1 MYNALAI
8 EDLGKPVVSLVH
20 PGFLPD
26 ARSAASSRG
35 MPGARIIP
43 LNVPNEGRIAS
54 EFEAGAIK
62 AMPDIIDG
70 LTKPLTAEEKSPT
83 PRDATTP
90 RIAFRGNYE
99 AVNRFYYRNGWTDG
113 LPIVPPTDAAVK
125 EMLTGTD
132 LPADHIVAKVI
143 PRLGKATVEKIAI
156 NAVMA
161 GALPTHMPVLI
172 AAVQAL
178 EDQRTRF
185 DTFEVSTGSW
195 APFFIINGPIRND
208 IHVNFGSGAL
218 SPGNI
223 ANSAIG
229 RAVGLIVKNIGG
241 ARKGIEDM
249 GVIGNPSKYS
259 LVIGENEEETPWDPL
274 HVERGFKKEDNVITV
289 FFPNN
294 FLQNVPGGGDAQGIA
309 QSLASLQ
316 PISMSAVIVIPQLAK
331 TLADGGFT
339 KERLKQFILE
349 NGAPARKT
357 QTADASTVLATPPR
371 AFNTEELMI
380 LVAGGPGAW
389 AATLRSVGGISNS
402 FVSKKVELPRNWDEL
417 VKKYRNIVPV
427 YVEY

>member
-1 MYNALAI
+1 
-8 EDLGKPVVSLVH
+8 VSLVH
-20 PGFLPD
+20 PGFLAD

-35 MPGARIIP
+35 LPGTRILP
-43 LNVPNEGRIAS
+43 LNVANEGTIAS
-54 EFEAGAIK
+54 DFEAGAIQ
-62 AMPDIIDG
+62 ALPAIIEG
-70 LTKPLTAEEKSPT
+70 LTKPLTAEEKSPE
-83 PRDATTP
+83 PKDVTTP
-90 RIAFRGNYE
+90 RIAFKGNYE
-99 AVNRFYYRNGWTDG
+99 AVNRYYYRSGWTDG
-113 LPIVPPTDAAVK
+113 LPIVPPTEAAVK

-132 LPADHIVAKVI
+132 LPADHMVSKVI

-178 EDQRTRF
+178 DDQKTRF

-223 ANSAIG
+223 ANAAIG
-229 RAVGLIVKNIGG
+229 RAVGLIVRNIGG
-241 ARKGIEDM
+241 ARKAIEDM

-259 LVIGENEEETPWDPL
+259 LVIGENEEETPWEPL
-274 HVERGFKKEDNVITV
+274 HVERGFRKEDSTVTV

-294 FLQNVPGGGDAQGIA
+294 FLQNVPGGTGAQGIA

-316 PISMSAVIVIPQLAK
+316 PIAMSAVIVIPSLAK

-339 KERLKQFILE
+339 KESLKRHILE
-349 NGAPARKT
+349 NAPGRAPARKT
-357 QTADASTVLATPPR
+357 LEANASQVLSAPPR
-371 AFNTEELMI
+371 AYNTDELMI

-402 FVSKKVELPRNWDEL
+402 FVTKKIELPGNWEEL
-417 VKKYRNIVPV
+417 VRKHKNIVPV